1 MQCNPGGVGIMS
13 SVKDDGWS
21 SLLTVGLAFDEGVCR
36 CSLRTLNGKR
46 CESNGQ
52 CRERGVLCTRDDGKD
67 GDADVNVDADDLS
80 IDTLGKMK
88 DGGSPNPWKADG
100 LLTVR

>member
-1 MQCNPGGVGIMS
+1 MECNPGGVGGMS

-21 SLLTVGLAFDEGVCR
+21 SLRTVGLAFDEVVCGH
-36 CSLRTLNGKR
+36 SLCMLNGKC

-80 IDTLGKMK
+80 IDILGKMK